1 MAKTIKEKVEE
12 IKKKGKL
19 NYEPPAMKKY
29 EDRAGLTAVS

>member
-19 NYEPPAMKKY
+19 NYEPPTMKKY